1 MTLRTW
7 LVLLGTLAAV
17 LAASALLR
25 QPPDPAPDA
34 LALLS
39 DGIGPLRLGADYAAA
54 AEAARRAAPATMMAG
69 EGCSGRDEITYSG
82 TLGGLP
88 VTVMAMADDGVI
100 NEVEMTLDHPRQAEN
115 EAACLA
121 LRDRLGEHFV
131 ARFGA
136 GDAHWV
142 VKKPVSSEH
151 MLQVGP
157 AVLAARW
164 FSTGRSCYI
173 TATFTPPGGA
183 DTGDRGD

>member
-7 LVLLGTLAAV
+7 LVLLGMLAAAVAASV
-17 LAASALLR
+17 LAR
-25 QPPDPAPDA
+25 QQPGLPDPAPDA
-34 LALLS
+34 LALL
-39 DGIGPLRLGADYAAA
+39 DEGIGPLRLGADYAAA
-54 AEAARRAAPATMMAG
+54 TDAARLAAPDTIMAG

-100 NEVEMTLDHPRQAEN
+100 NEVEMTLDHPRQAAN

-121 LRDRLGEHFV
+121 QRDHLGEHFMV
-131 ARFGA
+131 RFGA
-136 GDAHWV
+136 GGEHWV

-157 AVLAARW
+157 VVLAARW

-173 TATFTPPGGA
+173 TASYFASQP
-183 DTGDRGD
+183 